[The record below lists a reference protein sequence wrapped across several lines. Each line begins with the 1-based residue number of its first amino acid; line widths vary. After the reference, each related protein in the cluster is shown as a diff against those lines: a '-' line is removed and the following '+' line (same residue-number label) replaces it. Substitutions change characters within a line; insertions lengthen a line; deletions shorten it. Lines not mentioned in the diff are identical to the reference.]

1 MLGSNT
7 KMFDS
12 LNELLTQWHTTGYLY
27 GVFLVFCRVGAVVAL
42 LPGFGEQ
49 FISVRIKLFVSLG
62 LAFAIAP
69 LVTESFNAVPQGVA
83 LYKNIFI
90 ETAAG
95 TVIGLWIRLIFMA
108 LTIAA
113 GFCAQTLG
121 ITNIFD
127 STLEPG
133 GAPAL
138 SGFFSFTAIALI
150 MATGGHYFFFKSI
163 VESYHIMPFL
173 NDLDFASISESLIEA
188 GNASFM
194 LGLRIAL
201 PFLGIGF
208 LVNIG
213 LGFVNRAMPQIP
225 VFFVGQPLMIAIGFF
240 LISILMPA
248 IMLNWS
254 DALRLFLTK
263 HL

>member
-1 MLGSNT
+1 MIDNLS
-7 KMFDS
+7 
-12 LNELLTQWHTTGYLY
+12 ELLNAWQTTGYFY
-27 GVFLVFCRVGAVVAL
+27 SVFLVFCRVGTVVAL

-49 FISVRIKLFVSLG
+49 FISARIKLCVALG
-62 LAFAIAP
+62 LAFAIHP
-69 LVTESFNAVPQGVA
+69 LVNTSVSMIPEGAD

-90 ETAAG
+90 ETVAG
-95 TVIGLWIRLIFMA
+95 ALIGLWIRLIFMA
-108 LTIAA
+108 LTNAA

-138 SGFFSFTAIALI
+138 SGFFSFTAIAII

-173 NDLDFASISESLIEA
+173 GQLNFGDMSQTLIEA
-188 GNASFM
+188 GTTSLM

-208 LVNIG
+208 LVNMG
-213 LGFVNRAMPQIP
+213 LGFINRAMPQIP
-225 VFFVGQPLMIAIGFF
+225 VYFVGQPLMIAIGFF

-248 IMLNWS
+248 IMFNWS
-254 DALRLFLTK
+254 DALRIFLTK